1 MTININDDNVICANS
16 TGAVTNLSWLKDVEC
31 VGHEFSNHFV
41 TVRVHGNTEGG
52 LPLIWDALDTY
63 LDDPRAY
70 AADSDGNSTIVV
82 HVFNCDD
89 DDIRNNGS
97 EKTKQRALEHV
108 RSTLVDEFGTR
119 ATNAELHAD
128 VIHIRYAVRCPQCDD
143 VVTAPSPFN
152 NVWCN
157 GTVAQPTTREELD
170 VWIRDMPKAVRRLQR
185 GDGTDALVSKM
196 IEHKCRTTSG
206 GRDIR
211 DPKKFRAA
219 VVSDGYVRR
228 VVKTGDGV
236 SWSVGSDAH
245 AGTVISVAK
254 NGKSVDVV
262 EDVAVLLN
270 GSQSGA
276 DDALE
281 FDQGGFLGHTEG
293 EQRYRYAAGDPKD
306 VMTFSFR
313 AGMDRFKL
321 RGVSVN
327 GSMRSAFTLRA
338 GRAKHRDYN
347 F

>member
-1 MTININDDNVICANS
+1 MNININDDNVICANN

-41 TVRVHGNTEGG
+41 TVDVKYNYKGGVFYHKGTTE
-52 LPLIWDALDTY
+52 
-63 LDDPRAY
+63 
-70 AADSDGNSTIVV
+70 V

-89 DDIRNNGS
+89 DDVRNNGC
-97 EKTKQRALEHV
+97 KITKQRAIDYVKSDHV
-108 RSTLVDEFGTR
+108 DNGQFTDEDSHYD
-119 ATNAELHAD
+119 AE
-128 VIHIRYAVRCPQCDD
+128 VTEICYAVRCPQCDD

-157 GTVAQPTTREELD
+157 GTMAQPTNREELD
-170 VWIRDMPKAVRRLQR
+170 VWIRDMPKAVRHLQR

-196 IEHKCRTTSG
+196 IEHKCGTV
-206 GRDIR
+206 IR
-211 DPKKFRAA
+211 DPKKFRAV

-228 VVKTGDGV
+228 VVMEGDGV
-236 SWSVGSDAH
+236 SWSVGSDTH
-245 AGTVISVAK
+245 SGTVVSVAK

-281 FDQGGFLGHTEG
+281 FTPGGFFGHTEG
-293 EQRYRYAAGDPKD
+293 EQRYRYAPGNPND

-313 AGMDRFKL
+313 ASMDRFKL
-321 RGVSVN
+321 RGVSIN
-327 GSMRSAFTLRA
+327 GSMRSAFTLYA
-338 GRAKHRDYN
+338 GRSKHHDYN